1 MKKWYLALSLF
12 LSASLVQAD
21 GRDPMTHLF
30 SQSMGDFTEELEL
43 AVDEGKTGV
52 MVFFVMD
59 ECPFCDRMK
68 KTILNQPDLQ
78 DYMKKHFLM
87 YQVDIEGDIEIVNFK
102 GEMMK
107 EKEFAEKEHR
117 VRATPVTA
125 FFDLDGNR
133 IVRYTGPVRTQ
144 EEFKQLADFAIS
156 GAYKEM
162 SYNRYKRT
170 QRSK

>member
-1 MKKWYLALSLF
+1 MKKLGLALVLM
-12 LSASLVQAD
+12 LSSHWAFAD

-30 SQSMGDFTEELEL
+30 SQSMGDFTEEL
-43 AVDEGKTGV
+43 AIAQDEEKKGV
-52 MVFFVMD
+52 MIFFVMD

-68 KTILNQPDLQ
+68 KTILNQPELQ

-125 FFDLDGNR
+125 FFDLEGNR
-133 IVRYTGPVRTQ
+133 IVRYTGPVRTK

-170 QRSK
+170 QKAQ